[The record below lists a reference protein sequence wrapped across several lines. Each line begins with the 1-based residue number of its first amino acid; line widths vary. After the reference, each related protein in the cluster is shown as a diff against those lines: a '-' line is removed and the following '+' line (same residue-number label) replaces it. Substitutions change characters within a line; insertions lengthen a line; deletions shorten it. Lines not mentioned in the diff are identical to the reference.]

1 MHNQHTSTIK
11 APLTSQNHHNPSSVP
26 NESASTP
33 DRVNPQGSPK
43 LLFTNTLSERIRF
56 VSNCQSSACYLTA
69 QHNPTTLSFSPPRRI
84 TAGQHSVTQSSAVSH
99 PIQTFLNITTTQK
112 KKPALCCVCACSCVC
127 VCGLR
132 LKQQRQLSGDKEK
145 DDLHDFCTTHCW
157 PPPFENNN
165 SGYLNP

>member
-69 QHNPTTLSFSPPRRI
+69 QHNPTTLSFFPPAASLLVSTLSHNPVRSHIQFKHSLISQRHRKKSRRSAACVRVRVSVC
-84 TAGQHSVTQSSAVSH
+84 AGYVSSNNASFPVT
-99 PIQTFLNITTTQK
+99 K
-112 KKPALCCVCACSCVC
+112 KKTICTISV
-127 VCGLR
+127 R
-132 LKQQRQLSGDKEK
+132 LTVGR
-145 DDLHDFCTTHCW
+145 LHLKTTI
-157 PPPFENNN
+157 
-165 SGYLNP
+165 LAI